1 MNEEVKPV
9 EQVVEQPT
17 QEVPVVNENKERLA
31 RENFVAMRRRLEE
44 EEALRKQAEH
54 KAAEAERRLQEKLAA
69 QQSSRPEPQ
78 AAYDQEEEFL
88 GDPDDVAYNKTVQ
101 KTFKKTASKISKT
114 EQELQ
119 ELKQRLEV
127 FEAKSEIDS
136 LKDFNEVVSKENI
149 QTFARLYPD
158 EYQTIMSAPNLRSRS
173 KMAYNMIKN
182 YGISET
188 SPLLKQVEEI
198 HMADKKIEANKQKPA
213 SSAAV
218 SGSPLRTLAKYDA
231 DGRLIMT
238 DEDRDRINREVMRK
252 IGRG

>member
-1 MNEEVKPV
+1 MSEEIKQLEQPV
-9 EQVVEQPT
+9 EQPV
-17 QEVPVVNENKERLA
+17 QEVPVVNENKERIA

-44 EEALRKQAEH
+44 EEALRKKAEQRALEAEQR
-54 KAAEAERRLQEKLAA
+54 AAERM
-69 QQSSRPEPQ
+69 SRDNIPATPEQ
-78 AAYDQEEEFL
+78 DEEFL

-119 ELKQRLEV
+119 ELKQRLEI

-136 LKDFNEVVSKENI
+136 LKDFNDVVSKDNI

-188 SPLLKQVEEI
+188 SPLLRQAEEV
-198 HMADKKIEANKQKPA
+198 HMADKKIESNKQKPA
-213 SSAAV
+213 TSAAI

-231 DGRLIMT
+231 DGRLIMS
-238 DEDRDRINREVMRK
+238 DEDRDRINKEVMRK
-252 IGRG
+252 LGRG